1 MDKANAI
8 KKYIISSLNFSS
20 IRLWILRGLSKEH
33 YNLKL
38 AGDMREVV
46 ILSAVRTP
54 IGKILGNLA
63 QFKATDLG
71 AIVIREA
78 VKRAGISPEEVEEVI
93 MGQVIQAGSGQN
105 PARQSAIK
113 AGLPSH
119 IPAETIN
126 KVCGSGL
133 EAVIQITRAIK
144 VGDIEVGVAGGQES
158 MTNAPHGAFIRAGI
172 KYGALSLEDLMIKD
186 GLWCAFENVHMGN
199 LAEYTARVAG
209 ITREQQD
216 WLAYESH
223 RKAIQA
229 IDNGWFKEEIV
240 PIEVNTGK
248 GVVMVDTDETPRRD
262 TSIEKLSALKPAFEK
277 DGSVTAGN
285 APPLSDGAS
294 ALVLSSLEYAE
305 RKGLKPLARVLAYS
319 SGFTD
324 PKNLFFAPTIAIRKV
339 MEKLGYKHINEFDL
353 IEINEAFAAQVLADH
368 KELQWDWEKFNVH
381 GGAIALG
388 HPIGASGARIL
399 TTLIYALKRT
409 GGKRGLAALCLGG
422 GGSVAMAIELME

>member
-1 MDKANAI
+1 
-8 KKYIISSLNFSS
+8 
-20 IRLWILRGLSKEH
+20 
-33 YNLKL
+33 
-38 AGDMREVV
+38 MRDVV

-71 AIVIREA
+71 AVVIKEA
-78 VKRAGISPEEVEEVI
+78 VKRAGVSPERIEEVI
-93 MGQVIQAGSGQN
+93 MGQVIQGGSGQN
-105 PARQSAIK
+105 PARQSALK
-113 AGLPSH
+113 AGLPPT
-119 IPAETIN
+119 IPAETVN

-133 EAVIQITRAIK
+133 EAVMQITRAIR
-144 VGDIEVGVAGGQES
+144 VGDIDVGVAGGQES
-158 MTNAPHGAFIRAGI
+158 MTNAPHAAFIRAGV
-172 KYGALSLEDLMIKD
+172 KYGPLSLEDLMIKD
-186 GLWCAFENVHMGN
+186 GLWCAFENTHMGN

-229 IDNGWFKEEIV
+229 IDNGWFKDEII
-240 PIEVNTGK
+240 PLEVKTKNET
-248 GVVMVDTDETPRRD
+248 VVVDTDETPRRD
-262 TSIEKLSALKPAFEK
+262 TSPEKLAALKPAFEK
-277 DGSVTAGN
+277 DGTVTAGN

-294 ALVLSSLEYAE
+294 ALVLSSLEFAE
-305 RKGLKPLARVLAYS
+305 KNGLKPLARVLAYAN
-319 SGFTD
+319 GFTE
-324 PKNLFFAPTIAIRKV
+324 PKNLFFAPTIAIKKV
-339 MEKLGYKHINEFDL
+339 LEKLGYKHINEFDL

-368 KELQWDWEKFNVH
+368 KELQWDWEKFNIH

-399 TTLIYALKRT
+399 TTLIYALRRT

-422 GGSVAMAIELME
+422 GGSVAMAIELVE